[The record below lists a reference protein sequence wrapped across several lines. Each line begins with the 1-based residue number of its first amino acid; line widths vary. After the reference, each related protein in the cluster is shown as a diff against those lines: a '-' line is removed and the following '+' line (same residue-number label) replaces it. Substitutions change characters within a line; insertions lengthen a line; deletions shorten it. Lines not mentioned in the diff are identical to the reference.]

1 MTTQYATKKNEKT
14 PPTQN
19 RGYIAN
25 LMPKPKK
32 SDKKTREFFLNFFS
46 CIGRY
51 VMYDDGMIRMTKKNG
66 ELTMKSVVASN
77 RFAVGDVVSWKSKSG
92 NEYTGTV
99 ASIKLGER
107 DDLIVV
113 ELPNGQYRSFYDNA
127 TDWRIES

>member
-1 MTTQYATKKNEKT
+1 MYNREKE
-14 PPTQN
+14 
-19 RGYIAN
+19 RFGEK
-25 LMPKPKK
+25 M
-32 SDKKTREFFLNFFS
+32 KTVS
-46 CIGRY
+46 AS
-51 VMYDDGMIRMTKKNG
+51 IRF
-66 ELTMKSVVASN
+66 V
-77 RFAVGDVVSWKSKSG
+77 VGDVVSWKSKSG